1 MDDQDHPRVLCV
13 DDDREILE
21 AIAPHLYPTYQV
33 DLATSGAEGLRL
45 LRLHPDTAV
54 IVSDLRMPGMD
65 GSKFLAASRALAPDA
80 RRILLTGCDDMSAA
94 IAAVNDGQICRFLT
108 KPCAPRTFLAG
119 IEFALS
125 EYRSEMANRSAI
137 RQFTARHVLGEDR
150 VTGLASRERLLE
162 TLGGII
168 NERNLGREEVGTVY
182 LLHIHFVPPFAE
194 NVDSAAVDQW
204 IRAIAEQLTRK
215 AMGANCI
222 ARWDKNVFAVF
233 DDLPTDSHDTMLRR
247 GLDLLDSATSSWE
260 IGSVYVTTDVSVG
273 IVVIGPGAVESQVVM
288 RHAELAEQEAR
299 GSSGAKIA
307 FYTAETGAKAEYQ
320 RDVIRSLR
328 NAIIGG
334 GLELHYQ
341 PIVDVNTHRVHS
353 VEALARWSHPRYGKI
368 PPTVFIPLAEA
379 AGLIVSLGAWVLRK
393 VCSDARALLDL
404 GFPRIALNVSI
415 MQLLDSGFLYSLYIA
430 LEETGLPPAT
440 LELEVTESV
449 FAQDLDRVRSILLDI
464 RKLGVRVAIDDFGT
478 GYSSLSYL
486 NQLPVNLV
494 KIDGAFIRDF
504 ERGGE
509 AILGATI
516 EVAHKLHLETIIE
529 GVETPTMLAQ
539 ARSVGATLVQGYHYA
554 RPMPLAALAEWQAE
568 FAKESERPLCAPARV
583 AGGLRR
589 AKSRF
594 AAGV

>member
-1 MDDQDHPRVLCV
+1 MDDQNYPRILCV
-13 DDDREILE
+13 DDDRDILD
-21 AIAPHLYPTYQV
+21 AIAPHLHPSYLV
-33 DLATSGAEGLRL
+33 ELATSGAEGLRL
-45 LRLHPDTAV
+45 LRQYPDIAV

-162 TLGGII
+162 TLGSLID
-168 NERNLGREEVGTVY
+168 ERNLGREAVGTVY

-194 NVDSAAVDQW
+194 NVDSAAVDEW

-215 AMGANCI
+215 ALGANCI

-233 DDLPTDSHDTMLRR
+233 DDLPASAPEALYRR
-247 GLDLLDSATSSWE
+247 GQDLADSATSSWE
-260 IGSVYVTTDVSVG
+260 IGSVYVTTEISVG
-273 IVVIGPGAVESQVVM
+273 IVAIAAGMIEPQVVM

-299 GSSGAKIA
+299 GNSGAKVA
-307 FYTAETGAKAEYQ
+307 LYTAETGAKAEYQ

-328 NAIIGG
+328 KAITDGE
-334 GLELHYQ
+334 LELHYQ
-341 PIVDVNTHRVHS
+341 PIVDINTHTVHS

-379 AGLIVSLGAWVLRK
+379 AGLIISLGAWVLRQA
-393 VCSDARALLDL
+393 CSDARALLDL

-415 MQLLDSGFLYSLYIA
+415 MQLLDTGFLYSLYIA
-430 LEETGLPPAT
+430 LEDSGLPPAA
-440 LELEVTESV
+440 LEIEVTESV

-464 RKLGVRVAIDDFGT
+464 RKLGVCVAIDDFGT

-516 EVAHKLHLETIIE
+516 DVAHKLHLETIVE

-539 ARSVGATLVQGYHYA
+539 ARSVGAILIQGYHFA
-554 RPMPLAALAEWQAE
+554 RPMPLAALAEWHAGFARESSEQSTQA
-568 FAKESERPLCAPARV
+568 V
-583 AGGLRR
+583 AMR
-589 AKSRF
+589 AS
-594 AAGV
+594 

>member
-1 MDDQDHPRVLCV
+1 MDDQNQPRILCV

-21 AIAPHLYPTYQV
+21 AIAPHLSPSYQV
-33 DLATSGAEGLRL
+33 ELATSGAEGLRL
-45 LRLHPDTAV
+45 LRQYPDTAV

-65 GSKFLAASRALAPDA
+65 GSKFLAASRTIAPDA

-137 RQFTARHVLGEDR
+137 RKFTARHVLGEDR

-162 TLGGII
+162 TLGGVIE
-168 NERNLGREEVGTVY
+168 ERNLGRDAAGTVY
-182 LLHIHFVPPFAE
+182 LLNIRFVPPFAE
-194 NVDSAAVDQW
+194 NVDSEAVDQW
-204 IRAIAEQLTRK
+204 IRSIAEQLTRK
-215 AMGANCI
+215 AIGANCI
-222 ARWDKNVFAVF
+222 ARWDKSVFAVF
-233 DDLPTDSHDTMLRR
+233 DDLPADSHESMLRR
-247 GLDLLDSATSSWE
+247 AQDLLDSATSSWE
-260 IGSVYVTTDVSVG
+260 IGSVFVTTDISVG
-273 IVVIGPGAVESQVVM
+273 IVAIAAGTIEPQVVM

-299 GSSGAKIA
+299 GASGSKIA
-307 FYTAETGAKAEYQ
+307 LYTAETGAKAEYQ

-328 NAIIGG
+328 NAISDG

-341 PIVDVNTHRVHS
+341 PIVDINTHTVHS
-353 VEALARWSHPRYGKI
+353 VEALARWSHPRFGKI

-393 VCSDARALLDL
+393 VCSDAQTVLDL

-415 MQLLDSGFLYSLYIA
+415 MQLLDASFLFSLFSA
-430 LEETGLPPAT
+430 LEESGIAPSA
-440 LELEVTESV
+440 LEIEVTESV
-449 FAQDLDRVRSILLDI
+449 FAQDLDRVRSILLDV

-486 NQLPVNLV
+486 NQLPVNVV

-516 EVAHKLHLETIIE
+516 DVAHKMHLDTIVE
-529 GVETPTMLAQ
+529 GVETPTMLMQ
-539 ARSVGATLVQGYHYA
+539 ARTVGATLVQGYHYA
-554 RPMPLAALAEWQAE
+554 RPMPLGALAEWHAQ
-568 FAKESERPLCAPARV
+568 FDRDSEQRPAQSIAMK
-583 AGGLRR
+583 AG
-589 AKSRF
+589 
-594 AAGV
+594 

>member
-1 MDDQDHPRVLCV
+1 MDQNTGSYHATHMDDQDHPRVLCV
-13 DDDREILE
+13 DDDRDILE
-21 AIAPHLYPTYQV
+21 AIAPHLSPSYRV
-33 DLATSGAEGLRL
+33 ELATSGAEGLRL
-45 LRLHPDTAV
+45 LRQYPDTAV

-65 GSKFLAASRALAPDA
+65 GSKFLAASRAIAPDA

-108 KPCAPRTFLAG
+108 KPCTPRTFLAG

-137 RQFTARHVLGEDR
+137 RKFTARHVLGEDR

-162 TLGGII
+162 TLGSVID
-168 NERNLGREEVGTVY
+168 ERNLGREPVGAVY
-182 LLHIHFVPPFAE
+182 LLHIRFVPPFAE

-204 IRAIAEQLTRK
+204 IRAIAEQLTHQ
-215 AMGANCI
+215 AAGATCI

-233 DDLPTDSHDTMLRR
+233 DDLPADSHDAMLRR
-247 GLDLLDSATSSWE
+247 GQTLLDSATSSWE

-273 IVVIGPGAVESQVVM
+273 IVVIGAGIIEPQVVM

-299 GSSGAKIA
+299 GNSGAKIA

-328 NAIIGG
+328 NAIIGS

-341 PIVDVNTHRVHS
+341 PIVDIHTHTVRS
-353 VEALARWSHPRYGKI
+353 IEALARWSHPRYGKI
-368 PPTVFIPLAEA
+368 PPSVFIPLAEA
-379 AGLIVSLGAWVLRK
+379 AGLIVSLGSWALRK
-393 VCSDARALLDL
+393 VCADARALLDL

-415 MQLLDSGFLYSLYIA
+415 MQLLDSGFLYSLYMA
-430 LEETGLPPAT
+430 LEQSGLPPAT
-440 LELEVTESV
+440 LEIEVTESV

-509 AILGATI
+509 AILAATI
-516 EVAHKLHLETIIE
+516 EVAHKLHLETIVE
-529 GVETPTMLAQ
+529 GVETAAMLAQ
-539 ARSVGATLVQGYHYA
+539 ARSIGATLIQGYHYA
-554 RPMPLAALAEWQAE
+554 RPMPLAALAEWHAE
-568 FAKESERPLCAPARV
+568 FTRESDQRSAQSLAKQ
-583 AGGLRR
+583 AG
-589 AKSRF
+589 
-594 AAGV
+594 

>member
-1 MDDQDHPRVLCV
+1 MDDLDHPRILCV

-21 AIAPHLYPTYQV
+21 AIAPHLYPSYQV
-33 DLATSGAEGLRL
+33 ELATSGAEGLRL

-137 RQFTARHVLGEDR
+137 RQFAARHVLGEDR

-162 TLGGII
+162 TLGGVID
-168 NERNLGREEVGTVY
+168 ERNLGREEVGTVY
-182 LLHIHFVPPFAE
+182 LLHIRFVPPFAE

-215 AMGANCI
+215 AVGANCI

-233 DDLPTDSHDTMLRR
+233 DDLPADSHGAMLRR
-247 GLDLLDSATSSWE
+247 GQELLDSATSSWE

-273 IVVIGPGAVESQVVM
+273 IVVVGAGIVEPQVVM

-299 GSSGAKIA
+299 AISSAKIA

-328 NAIIGG
+328 NAISGG

-341 PIVDVNTHRVHS
+341 PIVDINTHTVHS

-404 GFPRIALNVSI
+404 GFPQIALNVSI
-415 MQLLDSGFLYSLYIA
+415 MQLLDTGFLYSLYVA

-440 LELEVTESV
+440 LEIEVTESV

-516 EVAHKLHLETIIE
+516 EVAHKLHLETIVE
-529 GVETPTMLAQ
+529 GVETSAMLAQ
-539 ARSVGATLVQGYHYA
+539 ARAVGATLVQGYHYA

-568 FAKESERPLCAPARV
+568 FARDSGKRSGQPLAMQ
-583 AGGLRR
+583 AG
-589 AKSRF
+589 
-594 AAGV
+594 